1 MRLTQ
6 LVHPTFT
13 LALLLLSGT
22 STNAKEQRV
31 PVTPPANVVTDPS
44 LKVFR
49 QHLGEI
55 ARTRDHKGLKGIVG
69 GSLFWEHDLGGGYDP
84 KAGALKNLITALS
97 LDDAKLSKEY
107 RGSGW
112 RRLEAI
118 AASPIFVSGKHGGDD
133 GGNKT
138 MAVCGPAAPSYN
150 VEAIPDE
157 LVWGYVLDPAT
168 VYAKPAASGSGIATV
183 ENEAV
188 EVLEPADAEIGHA
201 DFAKVKLPSG
211 KSGFVEAR
219 LLHSFLGEEICL
231 AKHGGTWRIVGYIG
245 GGD

>member
-1 MRLTQ
+1 M
-6 LVHPTFT
+6 T
-13 LALLLLSGT
+13 LRRITLPALGFLLLLAIGAY
-22 STNAKEQRV
+22 AKDQHV

-69 GSLFWEHDLGGGYDP
+69 GSFFWEHDLGGGYDP
-84 KAGALKNLITALS
+84 KAGGLKNLIAALS

-138 MAVCGPAAPSYN
+138 AVVCGPTVPSYSI
-150 VEAIPDE
+150 EAIPDE
-157 LVWGYVLDPAT
+157 LVWGYVLDGVT
-168 VYAKPAASGSGIATV
+168 VYATPAASGSGIATL

-211 KSGFVEAR
+211 KSGFVEGR
-219 LLHSFLGEEICL
+219 LLHSFVGEEICL
-231 AKHGGTWRIVGYIG
+231 AKHDGTWRIVGYIG